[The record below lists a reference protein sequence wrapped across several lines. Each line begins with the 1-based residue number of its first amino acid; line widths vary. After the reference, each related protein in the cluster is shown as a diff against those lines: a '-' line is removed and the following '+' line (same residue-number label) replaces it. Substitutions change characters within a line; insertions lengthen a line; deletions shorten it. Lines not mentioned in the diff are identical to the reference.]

1 MRVLKKG
8 LSRVWGNSYA
18 RFLGGWSC
26 SDALRLPD
34 QAVEAKGRFIAQLRS
49 NQVSSRVVEDVEGVV
64 LSYAEVKALASGNPL
79 VMEKFKI
86 DLEVQR
92 LETLRSQHSS
102 ERYRLEYEVSAL
114 PARIEN
120 YKKAI
125 EKRKHDLGVRRMP
138 DPFRMEID
146 GTLYTERKYAGD
158 KIISLSKLNK
168 GTDSYEKIGNYA
180 GFDLYIRTHVNSYA
194 QPLVIARGLA
204 EHKGNVSDSDVGTV
218 TSLDF
223 ALRGIETSIAKYASE
238 LAEMEKRLMGLT
250 AELEKP
256 FPHEERLRELLKKQ
270 YEINKELDIDR
281 RDSAESAGEV
291 PVITEKAA

>member
-1 MRVLKKG
+1 
-8 LSRVWGNSYA
+8 
-18 RFLGGWSC
+18 
-26 SDALRLPD
+26 
-34 QAVEAKGRFIAQLRS
+34 
-49 NQVSSRVVEDVEGVV
+49 
-64 LSYAEVKALASGNPL
+64 
-79 VMEKFKI
+79 
-86 DLEVQR
+86 
-92 LETLRSQHSS
+92 
-102 ERYRLEYEVSAL
+102 
-114 PARIEN
+114 
-120 YKKAI
+120 
-125 EKRKHDLGVRRMP
+125 MP
-138 DPFRMEID
+138 DPFRMEIY

-158 KIISLSKLNK
+158 KIISLANLNK

-180 GFDLYIRTHVNSYA
+180 GFDLYIRTHINGYS

-223 ALRGIETSIAKYASE
+223 ALRGIETSIAKYSSE

-281 RDSAESAGEV
+281 RDSAESAEEV
-291 PVITEKAA
+291 AVITEKAA